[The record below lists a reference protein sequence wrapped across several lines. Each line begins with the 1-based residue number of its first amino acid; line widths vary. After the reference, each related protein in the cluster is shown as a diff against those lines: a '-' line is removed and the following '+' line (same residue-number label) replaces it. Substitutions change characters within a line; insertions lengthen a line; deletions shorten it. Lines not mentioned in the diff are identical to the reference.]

1 MSIDEIIT
9 DATDAIVL
17 VFFDSDHEVANQAI
31 LRLVTFSNESK
42 DCARFHTRLD
52 LNFFLN
58 AFFCFGLPVALCDCF
73 AECKRLGCTIV
84 EFKESAATLY
94 LKIWSMCVTT
104 SSDRIF
110 MQVRCD
116 ALDHLHLF
124 ASFIKCDGM
133 RIAGTEENLEDLK
146 WVTIEGIA

>member
-1 MSIDEIIT
+1 
-9 DATDAIVL
+9 
-17 VFFDSDHEVANQAI
+17 
-31 LRLVTFSNESK
+31 
-42 DCARFHTRLD
+42 
-52 LNFFLN
+52 
-58 AFFCFGLPVALCDCF
+58 
-73 AECKRLGCTIV
+73 
-84 EFKESAATLY
+84 
-94 LKIWSMCVTT
+94 MCVTT

-146 WVTIEGIA
+146 WVTIEGIAWDLALTIYKSRRKFVKLFLSKIYKTKQACSANTAASNDDYDGIVVC